1 MIADRKQAQTSKR
14 ETDEKPQRDPG
25 PKTGRTSGSKARS
38 VSTASERWDRSGAT
52 CPTKAKN
59 GTRRSQS
66 RPDVKDAV
74 STGTTSVSS
83 SIRRAEPLSA
93 GLFYRGQRTRPS
105 PGRPKGFAKAI
116 ANVRAVPAGNPLATP
131 GGHRPLVLER

>member
-83 SIRRAEPLSA
+83 SIRRAEPRSRRGSFIGDNEP
-93 GLFYRGQRTRPS
+93 GLRRDNR
-105 PGRPKGFAKAI
+105 KALQK
-116 ANVRAVPAGNPLATP
+116 PL
-131 GGHRPLVLER
+131 LMF